1 MTTLAAC
8 VYAVFLAYQSL
19 ADGGAWQCGGAA
31 VGFDVRLSR
40 TDLVANVV
48 AYVPLGLLC
57 ALAARGRL
65 VRQVVAGFALPTAL
79 SLVLELVQS
88 CQAARVSSAWDWSA
102 NTAGAAF
109 GVMAAMVVDALRA
122 RGAVLGGRAP
132 TERTTLRLL
141 TAGVA
146 LGWVVSQTAPWVFA
160 VDVGTVRGNLSFLKR
175 ALADPALDPFHVAR
189 HAGAWLAVACAC
201 RLWAGRGD
209 RAAAV
214 LATVAGLSLG
224 LQLLLDVSRP
234 LSLDELVGMLPAAG
248 LGAALAL
255 SPAGRRAGAV
265 PSWALG
271 LFWGAWLACA
281 AYQLR
286 PDPGGAGPAANA
298 AFHWWPRVGLGGLR
312 GALDYALL
320 FGWFGVAAGAAD
332 AWRAIPPAAAR
343 HRLAAVAVGSM
354 FLLELVQTTIPG
366 RGPDLSAPLFT
377 GLGVLMAWAILR
389 PSRT

>member
-8 VYAVFLAYQSL
+8 AYAVFLAYQSL

-31 VGFDVRLSR
+31 VGFDVRVSR

-65 VRQVVAGFALPTAL
+65 VRQVAAGFALPTAL
-79 SLVLELVQS
+79 SLGLELVQS

-102 NTAGAAF
+102 NTAGAAL
-109 GVMAAMVVDALRA
+109 GVVAAMAVDALRS
-122 RGAVLGGRAP
+122 RGARRGGGAP
-132 TERTTLRLL
+132 EEQATLRLL

-146 LGWVVSQTAPWVFA
+146 LGWVALQTAPWVFS
-160 VDVGTVRGNLSFLKR
+160 VDVGTVRGNLSFLRR
-175 ALADPALDPFHVAR
+175 ALADPTLDPFHVAR
-189 HAGAWLAVACAC
+189 HAGAWLAIACAC

-209 RAAAV
+209 WAAAR
-214 LATVAGLSLG
+214 LAAVAGLSLG
-224 LQLLLDVSRP
+224 LQLLLAVSRP

-255 SPAGRRAGAV
+255 SRAGRRVGAMA
-265 PSWALG
+265 PWALG

-286 PDPGGAGPAANA
+286 PDPGAAGPA

-320 FGWFGVAAGAAD
+320 FGWFGVAAGTAD

-343 HRLAAVAVGSM
+343 HRLAAVAVCSM

>member
-1 MTTLAAC
+1 MTSLAAC

-31 VGFDVRLSR
+31 VGFDVRVSR

-57 ALAARGRL
+57 ALAAHRRL
-65 VRQVVAGFALPTAL
+65 ARQVVAGFVLPTML
-79 SLVLELVQS
+79 SLMLELVQS
-88 CQAARVSSAWDWSA
+88 CQAGRVSSAWDWSA
-102 NTAGAAF
+102 NTAGAAL
-109 GVMAAMVVDALRA
+109 GVAAAMLVDVLRA
-122 RGAVLGGRAP
+122 QGAAPGGGASG
-132 TERTTLRLL
+132 ERTTLRLL

-146 LGWVVSQTAPWVFA
+146 LGWVVSQTAPWVFS

-175 ALADPALDPFHVAR
+175 ALTDPTVDLFHVAR
-189 HAGAWLAVACAC
+189 HAGAWLAIACAC
-201 RLWAGRGD
+201 RLWAERGA
-209 RAAAV
+209 RAAAL
-214 LATVAGLSLG
+214 LAAVAGLSLG
-224 LQLLLDVSRP
+224 LQLLLAVNRP

-248 LGAALAL
+248 LGAALAW
-255 SPAGRRAGAV
+255 SRASRRVGAR
-265 PSWALG
+265 PSWALA

-286 PDPGGAGPAANA
+286 PDPGAAGPS

-320 FGWFGVAAGAAD
+320 FGWFGVAASTAD
-332 AWRAIPPAAAR
+332 AWRAMPAAR
-343 HRLAAVAVGSM
+343 HRLAALAIGSM

-377 GLGVLMAWAILR
+377 ALGVLMARAILR
-389 PSRT
+389 SSRS